1 MALPKQCGLRPPVN
15 NIEGLLSAAAMDGM
29 FGLSKSTEEERK
41 RSIWLVR
48 CLTKAHRHYDAA
60 RNLVLDQL
68 HPQRLANRQLPAG
81 AAALPILDFH
91 FEMED
96 CITSLY
102 KVVELL
108 KKLSK
113 AEPGQQRLFSA
124 PQKALETL
132 ASMRNLQE
140 HMHSQVM
147 SGQTGPGPVLVTLDE
162 DGTTLQLRRVR
173 MPVAMLDELLDAAY
187 QSAARLYP
195 GFDASSPPTS
205 GGPMVLLMT
214 ATIEI
219 VPGEP
224 DTGVSNT

>member
-1 MALPKQCGLRPPVN
+1 MALPKQCGLRSPVN
-15 NIEGLLSAAAMDGM
+15 NIEGLLSAAVMDSM
-29 FGLSKSTEEERK
+29 FGLSKAPEEERK
-41 RSIWLVR
+41 RNIWLVR

-68 HPQRLANRQLPAG
+68 NPQRLANRRLPAG

-108 KKLSK
+108 KRLSK
-113 AEPGQQRLFSA
+113 AELGQQRLFSA

-132 ASMRNLQE
+132 ASIRNLQE
-140 HMHSQVM
+140 HMHTQVM

-162 DGTTLQLRRVR
+162 EGTTLQLRRVR
-173 MPVAMLDELLDAAY
+173 LPIAMLDELLDAAY
-187 QSAARLYP
+187 QAAARLYP
-195 GFDASSPPTS
+195 SFDANSPPTS
-205 GGPMVLLMT
+205 GGPMVLSMT
-214 ATIEI
+214 TTIEI

-224 DTGVSNT
+224 EAGSSIS